1 MKSDETARYLV
12 FVQRGALYA
21 LDLQDVAEVVEP
33 PPTFP
38 IPRAP
43 AHFIGVMNFHGN
55 LTTVLDLANL
65 QDRGKFSTEGKV
77 LVLDGRLANLAIWVD
92 GVSAIIPAEA
102 VQREP
107 ADEDDGLTA
116 ALLCSGADKIRLL
129 ALDRLLRRVEET
141 IND

>member
-43 AHFIGVMNFHGN
+43 AYFVGVMNFHGN
-55 LTTVLDLANL
+55 LTTVLDLAHL
-65 QDRGKFSTEGKV
+65 QDKGKFSPEGKV

-92 GVSAIIPAEA
+92 GVSAIIPAES

-107 ADEDDGLTA
+107 ADDDDGMTA
-116 ALLCSGADKIRLL
+116 ALLCNGADRIRLL
-129 ALDRLLRRVEET
+129 ALDRLLQRVEET